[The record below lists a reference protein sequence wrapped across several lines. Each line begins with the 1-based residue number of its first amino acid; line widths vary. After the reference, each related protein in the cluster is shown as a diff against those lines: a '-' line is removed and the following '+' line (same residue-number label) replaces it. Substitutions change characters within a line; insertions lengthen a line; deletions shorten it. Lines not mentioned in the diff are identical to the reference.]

1 MAAAKVQAPPEPSLD
16 SVAIARAAMR
26 DMAYDMATQCAVIR
40 CYNAGEPACI
50 IDALILLREEHGFDN
65 SMFKP
70 KQGEATTPQ

>member
-1 MAAAKVQAPPEPSLD
+1 MAAAKVQAQPEPSLD

-26 DMAYDMATQCAVIR
+26 DMAYDIATQAAVVR

-50 IDALILLREEHGFDN
+50 IDALLLLREEHGFDN

-70 KQGEATTPQ
+70 KGEQAPK